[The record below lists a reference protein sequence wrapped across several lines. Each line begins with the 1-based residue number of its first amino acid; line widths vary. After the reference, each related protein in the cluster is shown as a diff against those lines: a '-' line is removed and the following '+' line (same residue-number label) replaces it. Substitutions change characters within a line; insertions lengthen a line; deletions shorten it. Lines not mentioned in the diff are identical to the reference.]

1 MRHAALTG
9 LLLVSIAAC
18 APRPERRLQELY
30 DSVTA
35 QLWRGELSDASQG
48 ASEGLALAGAGESW
62 VWRFTLLKAEI
73 RLVSRELADAAVL
86 LSESPPSGAGDWITA
101 KHRYLQGQLA
111 FLRGKPAEASAI
123 LDEASR
129 LAVGASAADVR
140 LDIGAMQGQALIAQ
154 RKWEEAEAT
163 LNETIDM
170 AQKRGDRYHEAVALL
185 NLGTVSLFRNR
196 FDHALQVFERIL
208 AYKDLESR
216 LVYSVALANAGIC
229 YQRLG
234 EVDRAIDAQTKAV
247 ASHERPGRPRVYYER
262 ALGELGTTYLVKGD
276 TTKAIETLRGAM
288 RVAQDANLAADA
300 SRWASHL
307 ALAHI
312 RLGEWEQ
319 AARLNDESRRLGGG
333 SDLAGYNASY
343 GAEIA
348 LGRGRSGGG
357 RPALSRDTRPR
368 EGPSVAAVVCVRR
381 TRTAC
386 CCGEEAEG
394 SGTSFR
400 GYSRRSSSRRGRNCS
415 RPIIASR
422 SSRDC

>member
-101 KHRYLQGQLA
+101 KHRYLQGQLT

-216 LVYSVALANAGIC
+216 LVYSVALTNAGIC

-262 ALGELGTTYLVKGD
+262 ALGELGTTYLVKGE
-276 TTKAIETLRGAM
+276 TTKAIEALRGAM

-307 ALAHI
+307 SLAHI

-343 GAEIA
+343 ACGDRTWSRTI
-348 LGRGRSGGG
+348 GGG
-357 RPALSRDTRPR
+357 RPALSRDTRP
-368 EGPSVAAVVCVRR
+368 C
-381 TRTAC
+381 
-386 CCGEEAEG
+386 
-394 SGTSFR
+394 
-400 GYSRRSSSRRGRNCS
+400 
-415 RPIIASR
+415 
-422 SSRDC
+422 